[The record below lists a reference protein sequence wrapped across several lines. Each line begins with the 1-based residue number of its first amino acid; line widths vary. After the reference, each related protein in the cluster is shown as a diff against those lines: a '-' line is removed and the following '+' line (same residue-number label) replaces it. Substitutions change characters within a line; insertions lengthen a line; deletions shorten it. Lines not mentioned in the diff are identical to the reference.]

1 MKAEDRPSTPTERT
15 RPAAAVIGVGAVT
28 AFGWSVDDLRAGLR
42 SGRRGVQRAHQ
53 LDVSGHRTELASEV
67 EDRGL
72 GAGEHAAA
80 AGSSRQARADGFAV
94 AASREAWDMAFG
106 ARGETDSGASSPP
119 SMERVGVFYGG
130 STAGMA
136 ESEEFFARVLGTAE
150 GASHLRLLES
160 QQLNGPGD
168 AVARDLG
175 ACGPVES
182 LSSACASGAL
192 ALGAAL
198 DALRSGEIDVAV
210 AGGSD
215 ALCQLTYAGFNSL
228 RAVDPRPS
236 RPFRADREGLN
247 LGEGAGTLV
256 LVRADHPR
264 LRERAPLAWLV
275 GYGASCDAHH
285 MTAPHPEG
293 RGAEQAMRMALGDG
307 GASASSVG
315 FANAH
320 GTGTPHNDSA
330 EAAALARVVGP
341 HAVPVTSNKGA
352 IGHLLGSAG
361 AVEAVA
367 TVLALVDAEV
377 QPTCADDPEPGAD
390 ADLVTDLVLGTP
402 RPLEA
407 GRDIGL
413 SSSFA
418 FGGANGCLAFRA
430 ARATDTGPRAGG
442 SQ

>member
-1 MKAEDRPSTPTERT
+1 MTQTSTPQC
-15 RPAAAVIGVGAVT
+15 AVAVVGLGAVT
-28 AFGWSVDDLRAGLR
+28 AFGWSVEDLRLGLR
-42 SGRRGVQRAHQ
+42 SGRRAVSRARQ
-53 LDVSGHRTELASEV
+53 LDVEGHRTELASEV
-67 EDRGL
+67 DDVAPAANGL
-72 GAGEHAAA
+72 DGM
-80 AGSSRQARADGFAV
+80 ARADRFAV
-94 AASREAWDMAFG
+94 AAAREAWNQAFG
-106 ARGETDSGASSPP
+106 EATQSQADASS
-119 SMERVGVFYGG
+119 MHRVGVFFGG

-136 ESEEFFARVLGTAE
+136 ESETFFARVLGTVDAP
-150 GASHLRLLES
+150 SRLRLLES

-175 ACGPVES
+175 AAGPVES

-198 DALRSGEIDVAV
+198 DALRAHEIDVAV

-228 RAVDPRPS
+228 RAVDPRAS

-247 LGEGAGTLV
+247 LGEGAGALI
-256 LVRADHPR
+256 LMRPDHPL
-264 LRERAPLAWLV
+264 LRSRAPLAWLV

-293 RGAEQAMRMALGDG
+293 RGAEQAMRMALEDGD
-307 GASASSVG
+307 AATSSVG

-330 EAAALARVVGP
+330 EAAALARVLGANV
-341 HAVPVTSNKGA
+341 VPTTSNKGA

-367 TVLALVDAEV
+367 TVLALVEGQV
-377 QPTCADDPEPGAD
+377 QPTCAEESEAGSDP
-390 ADLVTDLVLGTP
+390 DLEVDLVLGTP
-402 RPLEA
+402 RDLGA
-407 GRDIGL
+407 DRDVGL

-418 FGGANGCLAFRA
+418 FGGANGCVAFRA
-430 ARATDTGPRAGG
+430 AKPAET
-442 SQ
+442 SE

>member
-1 MKAEDRPSTPTERT
+1 MESARGLGVTKTKTPQHG
-15 RPAAAVIGVGAVT
+15 AAVVGLGAVT
-28 AFGWSVDDLRAGLR
+28 AFGSSAEDLRAGLR
-42 SGRRGVQRAHQ
+42 SGRRGIAAARQ
-53 LDVSGHRTELASEV
+53 LEVEGHRTELASEV
-67 EDRGL
+67 DDRSADEAL
-72 GAGEHAAA
+72 MKL
-80 AGSSRQARADGFAV
+80 ARADRFAV
-94 AASREAWDMAFG
+94 TAAREAWHQAFG
-106 ARGETDSGASSPP
+106 TGDGPQAVP
-119 SMERVGVFYGG
+119 SMHRVGVFFGG

-136 ESEEFFARVLGTAE
+136 ESEEFFARVLATKSGP
-150 GASHLRLLES
+150 SRLRLLES

-175 ACGPVES
+175 VAGPVES

-198 DALRSGEIDVAV
+198 DALRRGEIDVAV

-228 RAVDPRPS
+228 RAVDPRPP

-247 LGEGAGTLV
+247 LGEGAGALV
-256 LVRADHPR
+256 LVRADHPM
-264 LRERAPLAWLV
+264 LGDHPPLAWLT

-293 RGAEQAMRMALGDG
+293 RGAEQAMRMALADGDLEP
-307 GASASSVG
+307 SSVG

-330 EAAALARVVGP
+330 EASAMARLVG
-341 HAVPVTSNKGA
+341 ACRVPVTSNKGA

-367 TVLALVDAEV
+367 TVLALQDGAV
-377 QPTCADDPEPGAD
+377 QPTCADEPERGADPELD
-390 ADLVTDLVLGTP
+390 VDLVLGGP
-402 RPLEA
+402 RALET
-407 GRDIGL
+407 GRDVGL

-418 FGGANGCLAFRA
+418 FGGANGCLSFRA
-430 ARATDTGPRAGG
+430 APQRDNGG
-442 SQ
+442 ESLGDEPSALEDRQ